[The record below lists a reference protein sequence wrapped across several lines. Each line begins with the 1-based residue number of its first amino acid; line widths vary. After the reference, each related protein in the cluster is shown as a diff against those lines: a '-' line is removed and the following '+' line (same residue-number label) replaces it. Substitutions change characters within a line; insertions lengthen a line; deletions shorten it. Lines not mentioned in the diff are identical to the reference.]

1 MGSNKRL
8 PLLLHMQKYP
18 EKLYFEGLAE
28 QVNPPMQLQ
37 PQYLPIYF
45 GNVCLRFLPVFDIV
59 IHRFLELLPVS
70 KSLETLLDHLGG
82 LYKFHGEEKMEG
94 SVHVEYLVTI
104 VLGGEAYVGV
114 HLSSDWYLC
123 QDSSVQMAN
132 LRQKKKVTVVTSRR
146 SSQDHFAV
154 CYMH

>member
-1 MGSNKRL
+1 MKDTRGYIDSFFFY
-8 PLLLHMQKYP
+8 QKYP

-70 KSLETLLDHLGG
+70 KSLETLLDHLGS
-82 LYKFHGEEKMEG
+82 LYKFHGELKYG
-94 SVHVEYLVTI
+94 
-104 VLGGEAYVGV
+104 
-114 HLSSDWYLC
+114 
-123 QDSSVQMAN
+123 
-132 LRQKKKVTVVTSRR
+132 R
-146 SSQDHFAV
+146 
-154 CYMH
+154 